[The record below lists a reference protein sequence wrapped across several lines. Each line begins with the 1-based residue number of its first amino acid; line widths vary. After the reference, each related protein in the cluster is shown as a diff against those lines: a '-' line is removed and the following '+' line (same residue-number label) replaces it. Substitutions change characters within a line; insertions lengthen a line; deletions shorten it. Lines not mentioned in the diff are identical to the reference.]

1 MEADWSI
8 MSTVSDDGKLAY
20 LYDLED
26 DTWYP
31 VTGSTNTTANYIW
44 SGTDKFLNSA
54 TYETVVRAKGGVNN
68 FLNPSSRND
77 VIANPINGLVC
88 FIQQT
93 DNGDIINQI
102 QYYYNGSWRE
112 YSDSVYLA
120 SVSASKTL
128 SLSDVGKTLKITSN
142 QDVIITI
149 PTNAA
154 VPILIGQRVDL
165 IRYGVGGV
173 FISEASGVTVLSKNS
188 NKKIAARYSGGSL
201 VKTDTD
207 TWILIGDLTA

>member
-1 MEADWSI
+1 MSI
-8 MSTVSDDGKLAY
+8 ISDEGKLAY

-26 DTWYP
+26 DAWYP

-44 SGTDKFLNSA
+44 SGTHKFLNSA
-54 TYETVVRAKGGVNN
+54 TYETVLRAKGGVNN
-68 FLNPSSRND
+68 FLNPTSRNT
-77 VIANPINGLVC
+77 VIPNPVNGLVC

-112 YSDSVYLA
+112 YSDSVYLT
-120 SVSASKTL
+120 SVTASKTL
-128 SLSDVGKTLKITSN
+128 ALSDVGKTLKITSN
-142 QDVIITI
+142 NDVTITV
-149 PTNAA
+149 PTNSA
-154 VPILIGQRVDL
+154 VPFVIGQRIDL
-165 IRYGVGGV
+165 IRYGTGGV
-173 FISEASGVTVLSKNS
+173 FISESSGVTVLSKNL

-201 VKTDTD
+201 VKTEND